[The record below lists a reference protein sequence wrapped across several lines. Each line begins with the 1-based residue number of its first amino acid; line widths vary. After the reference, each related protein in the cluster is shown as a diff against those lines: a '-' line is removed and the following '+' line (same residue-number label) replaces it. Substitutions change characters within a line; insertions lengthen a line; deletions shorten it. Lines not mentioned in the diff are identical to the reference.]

1 MTGGATGG
9 GPAISAQGSDGNAGL
24 AIRGKGSGFV
34 TIGQDTTTQF
44 GVSRTVSAV
53 NYILATGG
61 IAGSAPSFTSTGT
74 DADIDLTFTP
84 KGAGAVRF
92 GTYTVSA
99 LLAVAGYIT
108 IKDSG
113 GTTRRLLVG

>member
-1 MTGGATGG
+1 
-9 GPAISAQGSDGNAGL
+9 L
-24 AIRGKGSGFV
+24 
-34 TIGQDTTTQF
+34 
-44 GVSRTVSAV
+44 AV
-53 NYILATGG
+53 NGN
-61 IAGSAPSFTSTGT
+61 
-74 DADIDLTFTP
+74 DADIDVAFTP
-84 KGAGAVRF
+84 KGAGNVRF